1 MQPNLSNKKNGQDKI
16 ENFSQEDVQNG
27 CHLACSS
34 INWINTFLLLI
45 IIALLYQYL
54 K

>member
-1 MQPNLSNKKNGQDKI
+1 MPSQSENNNDNI
-16 ENFSQEDVQNG
+16 ENFEQVDVQNG

-34 INWINTFLLLI
+34 INWINTFLLLVI
-45 IIALLYQYL
+45 IVLLYQYM